1 MSKYICRGCACNCQA
16 VTDDACD
23 CKPTACLYQDIAKNY
38 DPEWICM
45 DKKSRIAELPT
56 VEEIRQ
62 IIMDKEL
69 MPAICEDSGQ
79 AEWTVGE
86 SRKLAQ
92 ALYDRITRTK

>member
-56 VEEIRQ
+56 VEEIDK
-62 IIMDKEL
+62 IIDDYIINHASQGPIIKGL
-69 MPAICEDSGQ
+69 ATAIYNRINRTG
-79 AEWTVGE
+79 GE
-86 SRKLAQ
+86 
-92 ALYDRITRTK
+92 